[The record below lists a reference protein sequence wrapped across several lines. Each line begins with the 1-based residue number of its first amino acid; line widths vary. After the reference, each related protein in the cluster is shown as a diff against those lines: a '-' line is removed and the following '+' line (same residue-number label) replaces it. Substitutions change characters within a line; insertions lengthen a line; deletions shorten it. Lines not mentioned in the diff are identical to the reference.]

1 MEQQDDPYHAVDDD
15 DESFLNLEEGTLVEI
30 RPRRNLF
37 CRHRT
42 VLLVRND
49 DGGDHHG
56 RHHDQQQQQH
66 QQQEKEEE
74 HIDTIHLI
82 CIHGTAASHD
92 QFLPLLEHLKKN
104 DNNNNNNNENSRR
117 RSSINVH
124 AWMYDAVGCGRS
136 PDPATASTADSS
148 SSFSS
153 SSPYSDEE
161 QVLDLDA
168 FLRRFVIG
176 KEEEEEQQQQQKEQ
190 QQEQKLVS
198 NTSKCRIFFIAHS
211 YGPNW
216 VYKWMKYNNQRQ
228 QQAKERKVLAS
239 DHVVVEGLVLI
250 STGLLDDDDDDDRNR
265 NGKKLLVKGGPVIFK
280 YCPLWILNFLQ
291 PTMTELFLKM
301 GYSKN
306 THATKPQMISEARHV
321 NNQNSMK
328 TVCQYYNSHDW
339 ISQDELREFFNDFIS
354 SPTPTIPATNGTTG
368 TRRRRNVKVLV
379 VHGVEDQII
388 PIEKG
393 QIVAN
398 VLSLPPTT
406 LTPPAT
412 TPNEEEDYSN
422 NGLIVVEDASH
433 SIMQEQPEV
442 LSKHILQLIGL

>member
-92 QFLPLLEHLKKN
+92 QFLPLLEHLKN
-104 DNNNNNNNENSRR
+104 NINNNDENNRR
-117 RSSINVH
+117 QSNVNVH

-136 PDPATASTADSS
+136 PDPASTATTDSS
-148 SSFSS
+148 SSSS
-153 SSPYSDEE
+153 SSSSYSDEE

-168 FLRRFVIG
+168 FLHRFVIRRKIG
-176 KEEEEEQQQQQKEQ
+176 KEEKQQQQK
-190 QQEQKLVS
+190 LVS
-198 NTSKCRIFFIAHS
+198 KTKKCQIFFIAHS

-216 VYKWMKYNNQRQ
+216 VYKWMKYNINRQ
-228 QQAKERKVLAS
+228 QQVKEPKVLSS

-250 STGLLDDDDDDDRNR
+250 STGLLDDDGDRNR
-265 NGKKLLVKGGPVIFK
+265 KKLLVKGGPAIFK
-280 YCPLWILNFLQ
+280 YCPLWILNCLQ